1 MSNME
6 AYRKRQAKSAP
17 PKKTT
22 SGDNVVEI
30 HASRDPD
37 QDIQQAI
44 EDHYHGKELEKEA
57 KKLVDKSRYLQRI
70 VRQKVLDTRAEDR
83 PKRYEFNG
91 NVLGTRH
98 TVKVSVKEGGYRPF
112 DDETRSDIESIGIK
126 YDDDGNKVGKSQGE
140 LFLEKAVTETT
151 NCKIDFSLIPEA
163 SKEEVFNHLLKVNQ
177 MCGITDEDIE
187 KGAIP
192 IVEMVFSNAPTSEYH
207 KHRTILSAKEDKKLE
222 TITPASISY

>member
-1 MSNME
+1 MNMDT
-6 AYRKRQAKSAP
+6 YRKKQAKSAP

-30 HASRDPD
+30 HAQKDPD

-44 EDHYHGKELEKEA
+44 EDHYHGKELTKEA

-83 PKRYEFNG
+83 PKRYEFSG
-91 NVLGTRH
+91 NVLGTNH

-112 DDETRSDIESIGIK
+112 DDETRSDIENIGVTF
-126 YDDDGNKVGKSQGE
+126 DDDGNKVGKSKGE
-140 LFLEKAVTETT
+140 LFLEKAITETT
-151 NCKIDFSLIPEA
+151 NCKIDFSLIPEDK
-163 SKEEVFNHLLKVNQ
+163 KEQVFNHLLEVNQ
-177 MCGITDEDIE
+177 ICGITDQDIE
-187 KGAIP
+187 NGAIP
-192 IVEMVFSNAPTSEYH
+192 IAEMVFSNVPNSDYH